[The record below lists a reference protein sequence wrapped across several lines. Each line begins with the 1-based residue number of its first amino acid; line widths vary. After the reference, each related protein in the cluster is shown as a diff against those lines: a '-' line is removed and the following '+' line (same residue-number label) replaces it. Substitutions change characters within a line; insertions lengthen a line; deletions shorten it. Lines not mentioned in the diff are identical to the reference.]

1 MAHPPV
7 LERCCYS
14 DVQSLEYE
22 VAVLPIGATEPH
34 GKHLPYGQDFL
45 SVKAIA
51 EEACRRAN
59 DGGAR
64 TIALPTIPYG
74 VDTNQ
79 LGFPFAMSLYQKTL
93 NVIVDD
99 LIESLVCH
107 GVPKLVILNGHG
119 GNEFKSYLREQCR
132 NPRMFVCS
140 INWWTVAEDAYK
152 DIFTH
157 RDDHSGEM
165 ETSVAL
171 HLMPELVHLERA
183 GDGSTRETDF
193 EGMNSG
199 WVQIARPWHLF
210 TKDSASGDPHL
221 ATAEK
226 GVRYAEICI
235 SRIAGFLSQLS
246 ATPRDDRFPYSRA
259 FATEGR

>member
-14 DVQSLEYE
+14 DVRSLEYE

-59 DGGAR
+59 EGGAR

-93 NVIVDD
+93 NLIVDD

-132 NPRMFVCS
+132 NPQMFVCS
-140 INWWTVAEDAYK
+140 INWWTVGEDVYK

-157 RDDHSGEM
+157 LDDHSGEM

-171 HLMPELVHLERA
+171 HLMTELVHLERA

-221 ATAEK
+221 ANAEK
-226 GVRYAEICI
+226 GIRYAETCI
-235 SRIAGFLSQLS
+235 SRIADFLSQLS
-246 ATPRDDRFPYSRA
+246 ATPRNDRFPYSRA
-259 FATEGR
+259 FAREGR